1 MAVMTMTTTLPA
13 LPFAKPERRTEPYAD
28 VLARLSARSVT
39 KHFDAHADVEWDHPD
54 NRIEQD
60 DPRFEVTP
68 GDPLEATDWYRTL
81 PQAARARLGLHLT
94 VSRMRTGIQFENILS
109 KGLLEFAMMRP
120 NGSPEF
126 RYAMHEIIEEGQ
138 HSLMFQE
145 FINRSGLDPNGL
157 GGIELA
163 VARRVPAMG
172 RRFPER
178 FFLHVLAGEAPIDHV
193 QKTLLASSR
202 APHPLLK
209 RIMQIHITEEARHIC
224 FASRFLAETFPRL
237 GAYRA
242 AALRVA
248 APFVVGATM
257 MQMMRLPPDVVSR
270 HAVPRDVVREIQRGR
285 SFREQVISSV
295 RPVHALCLKLGIITP
310 RTEFVWNW
318 LGLASGGARAD

>member
-1 MAVMTMTTTLPA
+1 MTTTMSTLFPA
-13 LPFAKPERRTEPYAD
+13 PPVRTPARHAPEPYAD

-39 KHFDAHADVEWDHPD
+39 KHFDAYADVEWDHPD

-60 DPRFEVTP
+60 DPRFEITP
-68 GDPLEATDWYRTL
+68 GEPLAATAWYRSL

-109 KGLLEFAMMRP
+109 KGLLEFAMTRP

-126 RYAMHEIIEEGQ
+126 RYAMHEVIEEGQ

-145 FINRSGLDPNGL
+145 FVNRSGLDPEGL
-157 GGIELA
+157 GGVELA

-172 RRFPER
+172 RHSPER

-193 QKTLLASSR
+193 QRTMLASPT

-224 FASRFLAETFPRL
+224 FASRFLTETFPAL
-237 GAYRA
+237 GPYRK
-242 AALRVA
+242 AALRVG

-257 MQMMRLPPDVVSR
+257 IQMMRMPPDIVKR
-270 HAVPRDVVREIQRGR
+270 HGVPRAAVREMQR
-285 SFREQVISSV
+285 SQAFREQVIRSV
-295 RPVHALCLKLGIITP
+295 RPVHALCVKLGIVTP
-310 RTEFVWNW
+310 RTDLVWRW
-318 LGLASGGARAD
+318 LGLAPEGANLD